1 VSAQPPPASQISP
14 DGQLYWDGKR
24 WAVRTDGLATGA
36 LVLAI
41 FSLVFCFFEVG
52 VVLGP
57 IAVIMAF
64 ISRRRIASSGGV
76 RTGET
81 RATVGIVLGI
91 LAFLVNGTWI
101 AVLTPGMPWSDNQ
114 P

>member
-1 VSAQPPPASQISP
+1 VSAQPPPPGPFLSP
-14 DGQLYWDGKR
+14 DSQLYWDGKR
-24 WAVRTDGLATGA
+24 WAVRTDGLATAA
-36 LVLAI
+36 LVIAI

-57 IAVIMAF
+57 IAAIMAF

-76 RTGET
+76 RTGQT
-81 RATVGIVLGI
+81 RASVGIVLGI
-91 LAFLVNGTWI
+91 LAFVVNGLWI
-101 AVLTPGMPWSDNQ
+101 FALSFGPPI

>member
-1 VSAQPPPASQISP
+1 MSGPPPPPQVSP

-24 WAVRTDGLATGA
+24 WAVRTDGLATA
-36 LVLAI
+36 AVVIAI
-41 FSLVFCFFEVG
+41 FSLVFCFFEAG

-57 IAVIMAF
+57 IAAIMAF

-91 LAFLVNGTWI
+91 LAFVVNGFWI
-101 AVLTPGMPWSDNQ
+101 ISLSFGPPI